1 MIEYAVHTHV
11 GERENNEDSLKVI
24 HNEEIGYCF
33 VVADGLGGHGRGEDA
48 SRYTVETFEDVFINI
63 GKNQSQ
69 DDNADKDIA
78 TKEDMKE
85 DTDKIESNE
94 DENLEIE
101 LDNKE
106 IFDKDL
112 QIQDFLKNSFE
123 KSQNKLE
130 KEQDKTGALNE
141 LKTTAVALTVI
152 DDKMKWAHIGDSRI
166 YMFNNNKMIMRSLDH
181 SVPQMLVFAGE
192 LKEKNIRNH
201 PDRNRLLRVLGAR
214 NVDLKV
220 DYSDEYTIDDCQ
232 AFLLCSDGFWECI
245 TERKMC
251 KFLKKSKSVQEWLDM
266 MVKEVEKNG
275 KGTNMD
281 NNSAIAVWVKEKRS
295 GLLWM

>member
-1 MIEYAVHTHV
+1 
-11 GERENNEDSLKVI
+11 
-24 HNEEIGYCF
+24 
-33 VVADGLGGHGRGEDA
+33 
-48 SRYTVETFEDVFINI
+48 
-63 GKNQSQ
+63 
-69 DDNADKDIA
+69 
-78 TKEDMKE
+78 
-85 DTDKIESNE
+85 
-94 DENLEIE
+94 
-101 LDNKE
+101 
-106 IFDKDL
+106 
-112 QIQDFLKNSFE
+112 
-123 KSQNKLE
+123 
-130 KEQDKTGALNE
+130 
-141 LKTTAVALTVI
+141 
-152 DDKMKWAHIGDSRI
+152 
-166 YMFNNNKMIMRSLDH
+166 MFNNNKMIMRSLDH

>member
-85 DTDKIESNE
+85 DTYKIDSNE